1 MEKSDNWEMILI
13 LENQSQFFQIS
24 DQSKS
29 GLSPFFHFEIKVI
42 LMGVEFVICIYE
54 FTWLRNI
61 GF

>member
-29 GLSPFFHFEIKVI
+29 GLSPFFHFEITVI
-42 LMGVEFVICIYE
+42 LMGVKFANLYV
-54 FTWLRNI
+54 
-61 GF
+61 